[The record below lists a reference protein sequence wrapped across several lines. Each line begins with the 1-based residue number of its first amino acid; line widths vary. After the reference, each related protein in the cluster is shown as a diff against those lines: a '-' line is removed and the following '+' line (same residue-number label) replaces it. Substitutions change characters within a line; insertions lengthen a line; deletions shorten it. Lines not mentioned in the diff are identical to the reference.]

1 LKTQVVVDA
10 KTMKIICLYFGKGAK
25 HDFSLYKN
33 SKLVINQEIKQ
44 KTDLGYLGIKKI
56 HSNSEL
62 PHKRSKKHK
71 LDKEQKRQNRRLAK
85 ERVGNEHVMGKLKIS
100 KILFGPYRNR
110 RKRFGLR
117 FSLIA
122 GIYNAEL
129 DLKAA
134 A

>member
-1 LKTQVVVDA
+1 MQ
-10 KTMKIICLYFGKGAK
+10 IICLHFGKGSS
-25 HDFSLYKN
+25 HDFTIYKN
-33 SKLVINQEIKQ
+33 SKLRIDGQIKQ
-44 KTDLGYLGIKKI
+44 KTDLGYVGIKKL
-56 HSNSEL
+56 HVNTEL
-62 PHKRSKKHK
+62 PFKSSKKHK
-71 LDKEQKRQNRRLAK
+71 LTKEEKRENRRLAK

-129 DLKAA
+129 NLKTAA
-134 A
+134 

>member
-1 LKTQVVVDA
+1 
-10 KTMKIICLYFGKGAK
+10 MKISCLYFGKGAK

-33 SKLVINQEIKQ
+33 SRLRIPKTIKQ
-44 KTDLGYLGIKKI
+44 LTDLGYMGIKKL
-56 HSNSEL
+56 HLTTKL
-62 PHKRSKKHK
+62 PHKSSKKHK

>member
-1 LKTQVVVDA
+1 MQ
-10 KTMKIICLYFGKGAK
+10 IICLHFGKGSS
-25 HDFSLYKN
+25 HDFTIYKN
-33 SKLVINQEIKQ
+33 SKLRIDELIKQ
-44 KTDLGYLGIKKI
+44 KTDLGYVGIKKL
-56 HSNSEL
+56 HVNTEL
-62 PHKRSKKHK
+62 PFKSSKKHK
-71 LDKEQKRQNRRLAK
+71 LTKEEKRENRRLAK

-129 DLKAA
+129 NLKTAA
-134 A
+134 